1 LLRNLGQQGAQA
13 LKRAQL
19 YAAEQ
24 HARMMAE
31 VAITLRDQMFRL
43 VSHDLRGPL
52 TGIQGYTYLLRRRL
66 NDLQISEGQRLTS
79 NLDQIERATLRM
91 NEQIQE
97 LLDAASVQAGQPLPL
112 RYGTFDL
119 IALLGRVL
127 SLSQSSTVQHT
138 VQLDTDIPSLL
149 IIGDEMRLDRVFSNL
164 LSNAIKYSPRG
175 GDVIIAV
182 TQPDGQTPPGVSVA
196 VQDQGIGIPADALDT
211 IFEPFRRALAPDEQI
226 SGTGLGLASARQ
238 IVQQHGGTIEVESE
252 EGRGSTFTVW
262 LPVQPNRPN
271 NT

>member
-1 LLRNLGQQGAQA
+1 
-13 LKRAQL
+13 
-19 YAAEQ
+19 
-24 HARMMAE
+24 
-31 VAITLRDQMFRL
+31 
-43 VSHDLRGPL
+43 
-52 TGIQGYTYLLRRRL
+52 
-66 NDLQISEGQRLTS
+66 
-79 NLDQIERATLRM
+79 M

-119 IALLGRVL
+119 IALLGRVIA
-127 SLSQSSTVQHT
+127 LSQSSTTQHT
-138 VQLDTDIPSLL
+138 LQLNTDIPNFL
-149 IIGDEMRLDRVFSNL
+149 IIGDEMRLDRVFNNL
-164 LSNAIKYSPRG
+164 LNNAIKYSPRG
-175 GDVIIAV
+175 GDVVMTV
-182 TQPDGQTPPGVSVA
+182 TQPDGQTLPGVSVA

-238 IVQQHGGTIEVESE
+238 IVQQHGGTIDVESE